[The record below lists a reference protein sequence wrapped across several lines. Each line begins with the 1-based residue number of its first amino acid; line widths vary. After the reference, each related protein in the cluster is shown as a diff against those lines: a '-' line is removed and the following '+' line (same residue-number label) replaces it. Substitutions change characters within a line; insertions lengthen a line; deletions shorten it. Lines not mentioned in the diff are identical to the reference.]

1 MDADSDGGG
10 ESSDFSTTNV
20 QEKGVDE
27 GDVVK
32 NDGNYA
38 YIVSKDQGKVFVV
51 DVYPPGSMEIISTID
66 IEDGNIK
73 ELYLSGNKLTILGTK
88 GGSSYYYYRD
98 PYYQSDDDP
107 PAAFVKVFNIDDR
120 REPVLF
126 REDEIEGNFIS
137 SRMIDGY
144 FYMIMS
150 RYCSNVEN
158 ESTLPAP
165 ANEIYYADEY
175 DTSYSFIGVSSINVH
190 SRDEVPYGRMML
202 FGYSSEIYV
211 STNNVYL
218 TQSKRMS
225 WFEQMEREIDDVVV
239 PILPN
244 REKWLLEGVDNA
256 DLTRQEKM
264 SEKDRIIGEYLDNI
278 SESQEN
284 DFYEKWREGKVNF
297 TKKIAP
303 ELEMTAIHRISIQ
316 KGYINFKASGEV
328 PGYILNRFSMG
339 EYDSHFRIATTTGHV
354 SRTGVG
360 TAKNHLFVLNMDLET
375 VGNISDIAPGE
386 RIYSARFMGKR
397 AYMVTFDK
405 VDPFFVI
412 DVSDPYKPEILGEL
426 KIPGYSDYLHPYD
439 ENHIIGLGLDTVL
452 AEGGQF
458 SWYQGVKLSMFDVTD
473 FNNPKETSKYIIGDR
488 GTHSIAQRDPHAFL
502 FSLRKNLLVI
512 PIQLYEIDEAK
523 TNVEPNTRGEFTW
536 EGAYVFDVTAEY
548 GFRLKGRITHHDGGF
563 SYNYRSYGYELE
575 SIYRSFYISD
585 VLYTVSFSA
594 LKASSMD
601 ALVEINKVDLPNTE

>member
-1 MDADSDGGG
+1 MRKEIVVIGLFFIFVSATLTGCIVIKNYDPDSEEKEEEIFEIPFDEETSLKTFDDFEELESFIDENQQLQGSYYTYKNLDSSGHYRRDYWQYGGYPSPPSMDADSDGGG

-38 YIVSKDQGKVFVV
+38 YIVSKDQRKVFVL

-316 KGYINFKASGEV
+316 RGYINFKASGEV

-360 TAKNHLFVLNMDLET
+360 TAKNHLFVLN
-375 VGNISDIAPGE
+375 
-386 RIYSARFMGKR
+386 
-397 AYMVTFDK
+397 
-405 VDPFFVI
+405 
-412 DVSDPYKPEILGEL
+412 
-426 KIPGYSDYLHPYD
+426 
-439 ENHIIGLGLDTVL
+439 
-452 AEGGQF
+452 
-458 SWYQGVKLSMFDVTD
+458 SWEKG
-473 FNNPKETSKYIIGDR
+473 
-488 GTHSIAQRDPHAFL
+488 
-502 FSLRKNLLVI
+502 
-512 PIQLYEIDEAK
+512 PI
-523 TNVEPNTRGEFTW
+523 W
-536 EGAYVFDVTAEY
+536 
-548 GFRLKGRITHHDGGF
+548 
-563 SYNYRSYGYELE
+563 
-575 SIYRSFYISD
+575 
-585 VLYTVSFSA
+585 
-594 LKASSMD
+594 
-601 ALVEINKVDLPNTE
+601 